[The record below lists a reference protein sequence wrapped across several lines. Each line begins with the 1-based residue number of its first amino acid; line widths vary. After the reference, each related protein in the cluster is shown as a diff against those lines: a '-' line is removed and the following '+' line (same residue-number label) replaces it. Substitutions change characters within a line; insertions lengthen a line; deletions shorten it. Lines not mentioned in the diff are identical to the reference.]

1 MPTALLNRIEVYC
14 LLILNVWF
22 LVYNPMFAVYIKVS
36 LHTVYTYTHAHTFIH
51 VHVSGVLNWRYDA
64 IHGAR
69 ECQRASIFF
78 PAPL

>member
-1 MPTALLNRIEVYC
+1 MDGI
-14 LLILNVWF
+14 
-22 LVYNPMFAVYIKVS
+22 
-36 LHTVYTYTHAHTFIH
+36 YT
-51 VHVSGVLNWRYDA
+51 GVLNWRYDA